1 MRMNKSSILML
12 LAIGLICL
20 AVVSFLAACGET
32 EQTTTTAAPGA
43 TATTTASQG
52 TGTTGAQTTETS
64 VQAGETK
71 ELKIGTVAPLQLQQ
85 GIEIQKWMQLF
96 TEDVNEQGGWKI
108 GNDTYTLKS
117 IVYDGGFN
125 DPAKSRAAAER
136 LVLQDG
142 VKILLSNW
150 GDISEQTCAVTEAN
164 KVLNVGCDFT
174 DATVTP
180 NYNYFIRGS
189 GVYFA
194 RGLSYTVVKDMM
206 EQGGKVELSVGGDDE
221 QGKVGNMMWGK
232 AAEMAGMTVL
242 PGLVYPRDTTDFSSL
257 ATKIMSLDPR
267 PDHIDLSFVVG
278 DQITQIISALYDAGY
293 KGTVA
298 PYNLNPNIL
307 ANIIAKTGKEY
318 IEGWE
323 FLNFDPRGVTDDRK
337 IVALIDK
344 YTEKYGE
351 FRSEGAFWVAPWFF
365 FEDAVLNTQ
374 SVDVEVLREYLQ
386 NSKAGVRTLDGY
398 SQLFARPDVENLK
411 TIDVAP
417 GHGVGIIKD
426 GNMELLKTVSV
437 QDQYLVSIKVYG
449 LEDVYNAY
457 WAKAGKPTFPDEP
470 YVYGWEEFNK

>member
-12 LAIGLICL
+12 LAIGLICI
-20 AVVSFLAACGET
+20 AVVSSLAACGGT
-32 EQTTTTAAPGA
+32 EKTTTTAAPG
-43 TATTTASQG
+43 
-52 TGTTGAQTTETS
+52 TGTTVSGQTTETTGTPS
-64 VQAGETK
+64 TETTVVGETK

-96 TEDVNEQGGWKI
+96 TEYVNEQGGWKI
-108 GNDTYTLKS
+108 GNDTYMLKS
-117 IVYDGGFN
+117 IVYDGGMN

-142 VKILLSNW
+142 VKIMLSSW
-150 GDISEQTCAVTEAN
+150 GDISEQTCAVTEPN
-164 KVLNVGCDFT
+164 KVLNIGCDFT
-174 DATVTP
+174 DTTVTP
-180 NYNYFIRGS
+180 EYNYFIRGS

-194 RGLSYTVVKDMM
+194 RGLSYIVVKDML
-206 EQGGKVELSVGGDDE
+206 ERGGKVELSVGLDDE

-232 AAEMAGMTVL
+232 AAEFAGMTVV
-242 PGLVYPRDTTDFSSL
+242 PGLVYPKDTTDFSSL
-257 ATKIMSLDPR
+257 ATKIMSLNPR
-267 PDHIDLSFVVG
+267 PDHIDLSFVTG
-278 DQITQIISALYDAGY
+278 DTITQIISALYDAGY

-323 FLNFDPRGVTDDRK
+323 FLNFDPRGVTDDPK
-337 IVALIDK
+337 ITALIDK

-386 NSKAGVRTLDGY
+386 SSDHGIRTLDGY
-398 SQLFARPDVENLK
+398 SQLMARPDVGNLR
-411 TIDVAP
+411 TVDVAP
-417 GHGVGIIKD
+417 GHGVGIIRD
-426 GNMELLKTVSV
+426 GKMELLKTVSV
-437 QDQYLVSIKVYG
+437 QDQYLASIKVYG
-449 LEDVYNAY
+449 LVDVYKDY
-457 WAKAGKPTFPDEP
+457 WATNGKPTFPDEP
-470 YVYGWEEFNK
+470 FVFGWADLDK